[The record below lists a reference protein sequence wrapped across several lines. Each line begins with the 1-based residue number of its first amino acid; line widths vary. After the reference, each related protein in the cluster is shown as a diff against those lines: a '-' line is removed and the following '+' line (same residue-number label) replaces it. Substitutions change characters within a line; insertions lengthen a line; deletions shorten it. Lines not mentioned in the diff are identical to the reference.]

1 MNPRSSGSAPRL
13 NRHQERSLSLQLVPR
28 SIPIRPQSPQA
39 HSSHYRSPSPS
50 RFPRF
55 EETAVNEK
63 SRCDGVIQ
71 TTPAKAEARADAPE
85 SLSSHHP
92 SRPSPESS
100 LRHLTHQNSA
110 YPDYPVSP
118 IPDTTSAHFAVPLP
132 SLHSGYLHPPRKI
145 RLWSIVRPWLPV
157 LAYISTSLG
166 FVIAIAFW
174 KTHVFQA
181 LDNLSSWLKADKN
194 FGYGVL
200 FFLIF
205 ITTFPPLPLYSTLI
219 VLSGYTF
226 GAWAGAVLSYCA
238 ALTGAFVVFMLSRS
252 LFRGVITRWL
262 SNATSVKRV
271 VRAIEKRPQLLF
283 LIRLAPYPYNVM
295 NCLLGASPTLTLRT
309 YLVCTALSLFKVII
323 HTTLGSSIHSF
334 ARYHTQS
341 SPSHDTAQNGG
352 QDLFLS
358 DGDAGVEEED
368 NLFGFYA
375 KITGVILA
383 VGVFI
388 YISAVAR
395 KAINDE
401 LDDDGDE
408 LPYHTD
414 EEAVSFLS
422 PGGIARQ
429 SEDERDPYVNAR
441 MGEPM
446 SETLFSAPITPT
458 SADADAVAAVPRI
471 RPATPRGSRIG
482 VDGGRN
488 GATRDARRHPREEGS
503 VLH

>member
-1 MNPRSSGSAPRL
+1 MTPRSSGSAAPRS
-13 NRHQERSLSLQLVPR
+13 NRHPERSLSLQLVPR
-28 SIPIRPQSPQA
+28 PPPA

-55 EETAVNEK
+55 EETSVSEK

-71 TTPAKAEARADAPE
+71 SSPAKAEEASTSWADTPE
-85 SLSSHHP
+85 PLSSHHL
-92 SRPSPESS
+92 SRPSSESS

-110 YPDYPVSP
+110 CPDYPLSP
-118 IPDTTSAHFAVPLP
+118 IPDTMSAHFAMPLP

-145 RLWSIVRPWLPV
+145 RLWSIVKPWLPV

-205 ITTFPPLPLYSTLI
+205 MTTFPPLPLYSTLI

-252 LFRGVITRWL
+252 LFRGLITRWL

-334 ARYHTQS
+334 ARYHTH
-341 SPSHDTAQNGG
+341 PDHDTVPNGG
-352 QDLFLS
+352 QNLSLS
-358 DGDAGVEEED
+358 DGDAGAEEED
-368 NLFGFYA
+368 LFGFYA
-375 KITGVILA
+375 KIVGVILA
-383 VGVFI
+383 IGVFI
-388 YISAVAR
+388 YISVVAR

-408 LPYHTD
+408 LPFHTD

-446 SETLFSAPITPT
+446 SETLFYAPITPT
-458 SADADAVAAVPRI
+458 SADAADAAAAVPRM
-471 RPATPRGSRIG
+471 RPSTPRGSRIG
-482 VDGGRN
+482 VDGSRN
-488 GATRDARRHPREEGS
+488 GATRDVRRDPREEGS